1 MPRTTKQRAKTPSRS
16 KTRTPAEI
24 ELGPLSSF
32 VGYALRRAQVAVF
45 EDFYETLS
53 ELGLRPA
60 QFSVLM
66 VIHQNA
72 GSKQSEVARGLGIQT
87 PNFVAIIDALEERGL
102 VERAQDSRDR
112 RSYSLHL
119 TTKGKS
125 LLNDA
130 RARQAEHERRMVAK
144 LGERG
149 RDQLLAL
156 LAKLATAAEEA

>member
-1 MPRTTKQRAKTPSRS
+1 MPRTTKLRAKTAPRS
-16 KTRTPAEI
+16 KTRTPTEI

-45 EDFYETLS
+45 EDFYTTLS

-119 TTKGKS
+119 TTKGKT
-125 LLNDA
+125 LLSDA

-149 RDQLLAL
+149 RDQLLTL
-156 LAKLATAAEEA
+156 LAKLATAADEV